1 MQIPG
6 SVRSFLFLVFPTE
19 NYMRAGHGLVKRRD
33 GVREIGRERIPETPW
48 KLFYC
53 ADFVPKFRRFVE
65 FYDPQPSRSVLASKD
80 TNNA

>member
-1 MQIPG
+1 
-6 SVRSFLFLVFPTE
+6 
-19 NYMRAGHGLVKRRD
+19 MRAGHGLVKRRD

-65 FYDPQPSRSVLASKD
+65 FYDPQRDLYSRSKD